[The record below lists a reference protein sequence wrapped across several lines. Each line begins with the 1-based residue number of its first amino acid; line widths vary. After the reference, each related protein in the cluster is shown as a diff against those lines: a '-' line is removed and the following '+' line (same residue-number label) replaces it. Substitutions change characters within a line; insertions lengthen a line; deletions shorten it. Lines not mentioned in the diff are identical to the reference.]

1 MFDAVGKTGWTD
13 KMKRCSAMQVNPQQP
28 IKTRKMVHVR
38 VGHETMGHAQQLA
51 RRKRSQIT
59 EIEQQ
64 RAAAEPEIDE
74 QPWIGKR
81 LIDKRRLNEPAH

>member
-13 KMKRCSAMQVNPQQP
+13 KMQRCNAMQANPQQP
-28 IKTRKMVHVR
+28 MKTRKMVHVR
-38 VGHETMGHAQQLA
+38 VGDETMSHAQQLA

-64 RAAAEPEIDE
+64 CAAAKPEIDE
-74 QPWIGKR
+74 
-81 LIDKRRLNEPAH
+81 